1 MADLGARWRAQAETA
16 IAPTTPLT
24 ESAVIFNRLARDMAS
39 RADCGKLS
47 SALRNTGHH
56 VDAIMSNIYLELFV
70 RRPKTKLKGWKQGG
84 QEQDVRGQGFVR
96 CIFSYCQFRVHNL
109 LQEKRVTS
117 CSIAPVCWESLCQV
131 MTHAIRT
138 SMEREGGP
146 TRSLNRLFLSSG
158 FLTTLEVVHRAAVER
173 LMKPGV
179 SQVEENK
186 QEQEVSAKIVGVLS
200 CSSLMVARKIV
211 AHTDM
216 SSADRL
222 VCVSILGT
230 ILKFQHLLNL
240 RIPNIEVASHQGVVE
255 MFLCSMNNLLH
266 MEQTLFLGPSTLAR
280 TRTRTR
286 VVMELM
292 VTQALLAGNRH
303 GLGRLAGSFEGLSVA
318 DEELL
323 VVYDGRLTARI
334 FDLSKRLEIG
344 VLEGENVE
352 HSGCH
357 NPRCLTFEGATESM
371 MKTSLC
377 GKCRRVRYCS
387 SSCQRDHFME
397 HRRTCT

>member
-16 IAPTTPLT
+16 MAPTTPLT
-24 ESAVIFNRLARDMAS
+24 ESAAIFSRLARDMAS

-47 SALRNTGHH
+47 SGLENTGHH
-56 VDAIMSNIYLELFV
+56 VDATMSNIYLELFV
-70 RRPKTKLKGWKQGG
+70 RRAKVLKDRKQGR
-84 QEQDVRGQGFVR
+84 EQDVRDQGFVR
-96 CIFSYCQFRVHNL
+96 CIFLYCQLRVHHL
-109 LQEKRVTS
+109 LKEKQVTS
-117 CSIAPVCWESLCQV
+117 RSISPVCWESLCQV

-146 TRSLNRLFLSSG
+146 TKALDRLYLSSG

-173 LMKPGV
+173 SIKSGV
-179 SQVEENK
+179 SRVEENK
-186 QEQEVSAKIVGVLS
+186 QEQEVCVKIVGVLS

-216 SSADRL
+216 SSADQL

-230 ILKFQHLLNL
+230 ILKFQRLLNL
-240 RIPNIEVASHQGVVE
+240 RIPNIKVATHQGVAE

-266 MEQTLFLGPSTLAR
+266 MEQTLFLGPSTRA
-280 TRTRTR
+280 RTRTR

-292 VTQALLAGNRH
+292 VTQALLAGNKH
-303 GLGRLAGSFEGLSVA
+303 GLGRLEGCFEGLSVSDQEKLA
-318 DEELL
+318 
-323 VVYDGRLTARI
+323 VYDGLLATRI
-334 FDLSKRLEIG
+334 FDLSTRLEIG

-352 HSGCH
+352 HSRCH
-357 NPRCLTFEGATESM
+357 NPRCFTFEGAMESM

-387 SSCQRDHFME
+387 SGCQRDHFME
-397 HRRTCT
+397 HRGTCV